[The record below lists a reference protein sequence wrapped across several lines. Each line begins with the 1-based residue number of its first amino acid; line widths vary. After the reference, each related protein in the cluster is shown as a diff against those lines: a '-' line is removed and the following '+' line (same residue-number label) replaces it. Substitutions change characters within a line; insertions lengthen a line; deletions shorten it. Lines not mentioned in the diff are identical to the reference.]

1 MIKSFL
7 SQLRFDGNEIERGY
21 TSSNMRIICLW
32 PRGFQKADLVVK
44 DSSKIVS
51 MIDPILEL

>member
-7 SQLRFDGNEIERGY
+7 SQLRFDGNEIERGN
-21 TSSNMRIICLW
+21 TSNMRIICLW